1 MTQTTIKLALVDDH
15 TLFRQGIKLL
25 LESIPDVTL
34 VLEAS
39 NGKEFIDNIE
49 SASPDIVLLDLD
61 MPEMNGI
68 ETAKALR
75 GQGSEMGIIILTMY
89 DDEQMIAHLMELGAN
104 GYLLKDTSQDEL
116 EKAIKSVYHTKFYFN
131 DFVSKALLTGV
142 KAKRKSEPRIGTNID
157 LTRRESEV
165 LQLICEELTTQEM
178 ADKLFISPRTVEG
191 HRQNLIEKFG
201 VKNTAGLII
210 RAIKL
215 GFVTV

>member
-1 MTQTTIKLALVDDH
+1 MIKLALVDDH
-15 TLFRQGIKLL
+15 NLFREGIKLL
-25 LESIPDVTL
+25 LQPITDMEL
-34 VLEAS
+34 VIEAS
-39 NGKEFIDNIE
+39 NGKELLEQLEGDTPE
-49 SASPDIVLLDLD
+49 VVLLDLD
-61 MPEMNGI
+61 MPEMDGI
-68 ETAKALR
+68 ETSKRLR
-75 GQGSEMGIIILTMY
+75 EISEDIGIIILTMY

-104 GYLLKDTSQDEL
+104 GYLLKDTSQQEL
-116 EKAIKSVYHTKFYFN
+116 EKAIRSVHETRFYFN

-142 KAKRKSEPRIGTNID
+142 RSKRKSDPKIGNNID

-178 ADKLFISPRTVEG
+178 ADKLFLSPRTVEG

>member
-1 MTQTTIKLALVDDH
+1 MIKLALVDDH
-15 TLFRQGIKLL
+15 NLFRQGIKLL
-25 LESIPDVTL
+25 LQSMPDVKL
-34 VLEAS
+34 VIEAS
-39 NGKEFIDNIE
+39 NGQEFIDALTE
-49 SASPDIVLLDLD
+49 VTPDVLLLDLD
-61 MPEMNGI
+61 MPVMNGI
-68 ETAKALR
+68 DTAKEIRKR
-75 GQGSEMGIIILTMY
+75 GLETRIIILTMY

-104 GYLLKDTSQDEL
+104 GYLLKDTSEEEL
-116 EKAIKSVYHTKFYFN
+116 NKAIHSVFTTQFYFN

-142 KAKRKSEPRIGTNID
+142 RNKRKAEPKIGTQID

-178 ADKLFISPRTVEG
+178 ADKLFLSPRTVEG

-215 GFVTV
+215 GFVSV

>member
-1 MTQTTIKLALVDDH
+1 MIKLALVDDH
-15 TLFRQGIKLL
+15 NLFRQGIKLL
-25 LESIPDVTL
+25 LQSMPDVEL
-34 VLEAS
+34 VIEAS
-39 NGKEFIDNIE
+39 NGQEFIDALTE
-49 SASPDIVLLDLD
+49 VTPDVLLLDLD
-61 MPEMNGI
+61 MPVMNGI
-68 ETAKALR
+68 ETAKEIRKR
-75 GQGSEMGIIILTMY
+75 GLETGIIILTMY

-104 GYLLKDTSQDEL
+104 GYLLNDTSEEEL
-116 EKAIKSVYHTKFYFN
+116 NKAIHSVYETQFYFN

-142 KAKRKSEPRIGTNID
+142 RNKRKAEPKIGTQID

-178 ADKLFISPRTVEG
+178 ADKLFLSPRTVEG

-215 GFVTV
+215 GFVSV

>member
-1 MTQTTIKLALVDDH
+1 MSTKIKLALVDDH
-15 TLFRQGIKLL
+15 NLFRQGIKLL
-25 LESIPDVTL
+25 LQSMPDVEL
-34 VLEAS
+34 VIEAS
-39 NGKEFIDNIE
+39 NGREFIDQVDE
-49 SASPDIVLLDLD
+49 HAPDVVLLDLD

-68 ETAKALR
+68 ETAKELR
-75 GQGSEMGIIILTMY
+75 KRGSETGIIILTMY

-104 GYLLKDTSQDEL
+104 GYLLKDTSEEEL
-116 EKAIKSVYHTKFYFN
+116 GKAIHNVYENQFYFN

-142 KAKRKSEPRIGTNID
+142 RNKRKGEPKIGNQVD

-178 ADKLFISPRTVEG
+178 ADKLFLSPRTVEG

-210 RAIKL
+210 RSIKL

>member
-1 MTQTTIKLALVDDH
+1 MIKLALVDDH
-15 TLFRQGIKLL
+15 NLFRQGIKMLL
-25 LESIPDVTL
+25 QDMPDVEL
-34 VLEAS
+34 VIEAS
-39 NGKEFIDNIE
+39 NGREFVD
-49 SASPDIVLLDLD
+49 SLDKVVPDVLLLDLD
-61 MPEMNGI
+61 MPEMDGI
-68 ETAKALR
+68 ATAKVIRQR
-75 GQGSEMGIIILTMY
+75 GLEIGIIILTMY

-104 GYLLKDTSQDEL
+104 GYLLKDTSEEEL
-116 EKAIKSVYHTKFYFN
+116 NKAIHSVYETQFYFN

-142 KAKRKSEPRIGTNID
+142 RNKRKAEPKIGTQIE

-178 ADKLFISPRTVEG
+178 ADKLFLSPRTVEG

-215 GFVTV
+215 GFVSV